1 MIRKTKIVATIGTR
15 SSSKKVLMKMISRGV
30 NVCRLNFSHLSHEKA
45 KEIISNI
52 KEINQE
58 LHVHTAI
65 LADLQGPKIRV
76 GVLETPI
83 KLLKGKEISF
93 STSKKN
99 KKAIFLNYSSLA
111 KDVKKGDR
119 ILLDDGK
126 ITLKVLSTN
135 NKDTINTNVVFG
147 GLLRSKKGVN
157 LPDTKIKLPSISR
170 KDKKDLAF
178 ILNEKI
184 EWVGLSFVRS
194 ADDIIKLKRAIKKSK
209 LSSALVIAKIEKP
222 EAIKNIDEIIKATDG
237 VMVARGDL
245 GVEVPPHKVPVY
257 QKMIVNK
264 CITQSKPVVIAT
276 QMLESMIK
284 NIDKII
290 KATDGVMVARG
301 DLGAEVPPHKVPV
314 YQKMIVNKCIAQSKP
329 VVIAT
334 QMLESMTKNIS
345 ATRAEVNDVANS
357 VIDGADAMMLSG
369 ETAIGKHPEKAVDT
383 MRKII
388 RDVEGSEHNISKQD
402 NTKDPSKKERFLSS
416 AICSSAC
423 QIADKTRA
431 KAIITI
437 TYSGFNTIKTS
448 SYRPNAFIYAFT
460 NNHSILNT
468 LSLVWGVQGFYYDR
482 GTTTDQTI
490 RETKEILKK
499 SKLIRKGDLVINI
512 ASMPANEKGM
522 TNMMKISKS

>member
-1 MIRKTKIVATIGTR
+1 MIRKTKIVATIGPK
-15 SSSKKVLMKMISRGV
+15 SSTKKILMKMIMQGV
-30 NVCRLNFSHLSHEKA
+30 NVCRLNFSHLTHDKA
-45 KEIISNI
+45 KEIIGNI

-76 GVLETPI
+76 GELKSPI
-83 KLLKGKEISF
+83 KLIKGKEVVF
-93 STSKKN
+93 STNKKY
-99 KKAIFLNYSSLA
+99 KKAIFINYNNLA
-111 KDVKKGDR
+111 KDVQIGNK

-126 ITLKVLSTN
+126 IALKVIKTN
-135 NKDTINTNVVFG
+135 KNDKITATVIFG
-147 GLLRSKKGVN
+147 GTLNSKKGVN
-157 LPDTKIKLPSISR
+157 LPDTKINLPSISK
-170 KDKKDLAF
+170 KDKKDLEF

-184 EWVGLSFVRS
+184 EWIGLSFVRK
-194 ADDIIKLKRAIKKSK
+194 AEDIQQLKKAIKKSK
-209 LSSALVIAKIEKP
+209 KSNALVIAKIEKP
-222 EAIKNIDEIIKATDG
+222 EAITNINQIIKITDA

-264 CITQSKPVVIAT
+264 CIS
-276 QMLESMIK
+276 
-284 NIDKII
+284 
-290 KATDGVMVARG
+290 
-301 DLGAEVPPHKVPV
+301 
-314 YQKMIVNKCIAQSKP
+314 QSKP

-357 VIDGADAMMLSG
+357 VIDGADALMLSG
-369 ETAIGKHPEKAVDT
+369 ETSIGKHPAKVVDT

-388 RDVEGSEHNISKQD
+388 RDVESSEHNISKQE
-402 NTKDPSKKERFLSS
+402 NTKEPSKKERFLSS

-423 QIADKTRA
+423 KIAEETKA

-448 SYRPNAFIYAFT
+448 SHRPHAFIYAFT

-482 GTTTDQTI
+482 GATTDQTI
-490 RETKEILKK
+490 KETKEILKRNK
-499 SKLIRKGDLVINI
+499 FIKKGDLVINI
-512 ASMPANEKGM
+512 ASMPAQEKGM
-522 TNMMKISKS
+522 TNMMKISKA